1 MRQRLPDRIHFFT
14 QPFFRARKTGYGM
27 TLKPPF
33 LILAILACALIF
45 SAGCT
50 QTAGT
55 SAAPSAT
62 VTTPGAGSQAA
73 AQAATLASWDKVR
86 LETTMGNITIAL
98 DPDMPITAGN
108 FENLTKSG
116 FYNGVTFHRVIA
128 GFMIQAGDPT
138 GTGRGGP
145 GYTIPDE
152 FTAHNHN
159 LRGTVAM
166 ANAGPDTGGSQFF
179 INLVDNTRLDAGY
192 PVFGT
197 VTDGM
202 DVVDAIAKVTTD
214 ANNRPETNVTIL
226 HAEMV

>member
-1 MRQRLPDRIHFFT
+1 
-14 QPFFRARKTGYGM
+14 M
-27 TLKPPF
+27 TLQRTVLF
-33 LILAILACALIF
+33 LAILFCALLF

-55 SAAPSAT
+55 SPAASAT
-62 VTTPGAGSQAA
+62 VTTPASGSSGATQAA
-73 AQAATLASWDKVR
+73 NLATQDKVR

-108 FENLTKSG
+108 FETLVKKG
-116 FYNGVTFHRVIA
+116 YYDGVIFHRVVP
-128 GFMIQAGDPT
+128 GFMIQGGDPT

-152 FTAHNHN
+152 FTATNRN
-159 LRGTVAM
+159 NRGTVAM
-166 ANAGPDTGGSQFF
+166 ANAGANTGGSQFF
-179 INLVDNTRLDAGY
+179 INLVDNNYLDTKH

-197 VTDGM
+197 VVDGM
-202 DVVDAIAKVTTD
+202 EVVDAIAKVPTD
-214 ANNRPETNVTIL
+214 AKYRPLTNVTIL